1 MWFGFCGLVVLGG
14 LGCFPR
20 FGLGV
25 DLLYVVVRSWWPG
38 LCVWVVGV
46 VSCGLPVFVS
56 LGGVGQ
62 FGEFGVGV
70 FE

>member
-38 LCVWVVGV
+38 LCVWVVG
-46 VSCGLPVFVS
+46 FVC
-56 LGGVGQ
+56 LG
-62 FGEFGVGV
+62 
-70 FE
+70 